1 MHDATECGCESKE
14 EDFQQLILLFL
25 FMLLSAKHSE
35 DVMHLPLLYATV
47 EDAWSWGSIY
57 DS

>member
-47 EDAWSWGSIY
+47 EDAWSWGVY
-57 DS
+57 LW